1 MTSIRRALVRLLE
14 RCVGRRRAERLRGR
28 WIRWRMKLAGLSG
41 TRPVRGGFGWG
52 AGQCVDRRYV
62 EGFLAR
68 HRDDVRGR
76 VLEVGDD
83 RYTRRFGDGDVRRSV
98 VLHRDPGKPGTTV
111 VGDLRRGGGLA
122 GGSLDCV
129 ILTQTLQFIYDVRAA
144 IDSTA
149 RLLRP
154 GGVVLATVP
163 GVAQLDGQDM
173 AKWGEY
179 WRFTGQSARRLFSE
193 TFGPDAVEV
202 ESHGNVL
209 AATALLQ
216 GIVSE
221 ELPERALDETDPLY
235 PVVVTVHA
243 RKTEG
248 AVRG

>member
-1 MTSIRRALVRLLE
+1 MTPPRRALARLLE
-14 RCVGRRRAERLRGR
+14 ACLGSRRVERLRGR
-28 WIRWRMKLAGLSG
+28 WIRWRMKLAGLDG

-62 EGFLAR
+62 EAFLAR

-98 VLHRDPGKPGTTV
+98 VLHREAGKPGTTV

-122 GGSLDCV
+122 AGSFDCV
-129 ILTQTLQFIYDVRAA
+129 ILTQTLQFIYEVQAA
-144 IDSTA
+144 VDA
-149 RLLRP
+149 AGRLLRP

-173 AKWGEY
+173 EKWGEY
-179 WRFTGQSARRLFSE
+179 WRFTGQSARRLFGE
-193 TFGPDAVEV
+193 AFGPDAVQV
-202 ESHGNVL
+202 ETRGNVL

-221 ELPERALDETDPLY
+221 ELPEAALDETDPLY
-235 PVVVTVHA
+235 PVVVTVRA

-248 AVRG
+248 AARG